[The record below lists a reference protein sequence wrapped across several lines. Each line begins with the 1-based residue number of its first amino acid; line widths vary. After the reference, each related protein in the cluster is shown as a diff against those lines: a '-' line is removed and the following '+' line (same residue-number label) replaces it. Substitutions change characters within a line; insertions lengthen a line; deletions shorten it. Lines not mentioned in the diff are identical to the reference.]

1 MFSPSEKAEWQ
12 KKNDTF
18 TELKNKLE
26 EEKLADAVKIE
37 GFKVSPNNKC
47 FKG

>member
-37 GFKVSPNNKC
+37 EFNVSPKNKW